1 MATKPIKTLEELEQL
16 VVAHLRTNPDTAG
29 VQSVRAYLHERDS
42 VGANWNIY
50 RFEAGA
56 SDPESCQS
64 AIRKITQ
71 RLRSEFNAMAA
82 EHGAPEVE
90 ARQRRRMFRLLA
102 AVAKQAPMGC
112 SNDP

>member
-1 MATKPIKTLEELEQL
+1 MATKPVKTLEELEQL
-16 VVAHLRTNPDTAG
+16 VVAHLRANSDTAG
-29 VQSVRAYLHERDS
+29 IQSVRAYLHERDS

-64 AIRKITQ
+64 AIRKVTQ

-82 EHGAPEVE
+82 EYCATEVE
-90 ARQRRRMFRLLA
+90 GRQRRSMFRLLPGGA
-102 AVAKQAPMGC
+102 NGAPTRC